1 MAIIGLRI
9 LESKYHN
16 LMKKIKFLYLFN
28 FIWYIILICIILF
41 VYYSYLRIYNL
52 EVLVFIV
59 SILFTNIFLYSF
71 LFIWIISKSKNQ
83 SKIWNFFSSWGRKEI
98 KSNINEYYDG
108 KYVQYY
114 RKIILLSYVIL
125 ALNIC
130 LIILI
135 PLYINYSY

>member
-16 LMKKIKFLYLFN
+16 SMKKIKFLYLFN